1 MITTNLANALLK
13 YLFGQTKTVDY
24 TDYTSSTDYA
34 KCYIGLSTTTPKAD
48 GSNFT
53 EPNPDSTGYSRQQI
67 CIGKS
72 ADTITWTNF
81 MTIPGETTDKAGKII
96 NGIISN
102 TKEITFNESKSESPY
117 TVTYF
122 GIFHEEA
129 ANTGTPLYFHPLTK
143 ENETTHVHEP
153 HSVTVDPGDVLLFKK
168 DALSLDFT
176 QD

>member
-122 GIFHEEA
+122 GIFHDGSKPAVIA
-129 ANTGTPLYFHPLTK
+129 ANKRSFVPSFSDSNDFIKFLMYSLFVTPSAGQVFFTTG
-143 ENETTHVHEP
+143 
-153 HSVTVDPGDVLLFKK
+153 
-168 DALSLDFT
+168 SL
-176 QD
+176 

>member
-24 TDYTSSTDYA
+24 TSNTDYA
-34 KCYIGLSTTTPKAD
+34 KCYIGLSTTTPKED

-53 EPNPDSTGYSRQQI
+53 EPDPDSTGYSRQQI

-72 ADTITWTNF
+72 VDTIEWTNF
-81 MTIPGETTDKAGKII
+81 MTIPGVTKDNEGNVI

-102 TKEITFNESKSESPY
+102 KKEIAFNESKSEDPY
-117 TVTYF
+117 MVTHF
-122 GIFHEEA
+122 GIFHEEK
-129 ANTGTPLYFHPLTK
+129 ANTSKPLYFHPLTK
-143 ENETTHVHEP
+143 ENETTHMHEP
-153 HSVTVDPGDVLLFKK
+153 HSVTVDPGDVLLFKTG
-168 DALSLDFT
+168 ALSLDFT

>member
-13 YLFGQTKTVDY
+13 YLFGQTKAI
-24 TDYTSSTDYA
+24 DYTSNTEYA
-34 KCYIGLSTTTPKAD
+34 QCYLGLSTTEPKPD
-48 GSNFT
+48 GSEFT
-53 EPNPDSTGYSRQQI
+53 EPDPDSTGYSRQQI

-81 MTIPGETTDKAGKII
+81 MTVPGVTKDNEDKVI

-102 TKEITFNESKSESPY
+102 AKEITFNESKSESPY
-117 TVTYF
+117 TVTHF
-122 GIFHEEA
+122 GIFHTKDMNSDA
-129 ANTGTPLYFHPLTK
+129 PPLYFHPLTK

-153 HSVTVDPGDVLLFKK
+153 HSVTVDPGDVLLFKVN
-168 DALSLDFT
+168 ALSLDFT